1 MSETARPLGSAAI
14 KTNSFKRKQ
23 RPPAVTRS
31 SCSLSVFLYGLH
43 RACHS
48 DWSDLIWIIQP
59 ASAFFSPCFPLCI
72 TTMYSLILIP
82 RLFCSSSHNPVVMN
96 QQCHKIFCTVTVRA
110 SKLRGT
116 RSRTDQVTLFLGMCS
131 NEETGTW
138 LDKTVNRKA
147 AYESPHHAKVQGAW
161 SWNLTL

>member
-23 RPPAVTRS
+23 RPSVVTRS
-31 SCSLSVFLYGLH
+31 SCSLSIFLYGLH
-43 RACHS
+43 TACRS
-48 DWSDLIWIIQP
+48 DWSFWITQP
-59 ASAFFSPCFPLCI
+59 ASAFFSPCFPLHYNTVFSNSHS
-72 TTMYSLILIP
+72 TTVL
-82 RLFCSSSHNPVVMN
+82 LFFTQSCRNEPTMSQNLLHCHCSFM
-96 QQCHKIFCTVTVRA
+96 QLC
-110 SKLRGT
+110 GT
-116 RSRTDQVTLFLGMCS
+116 RSRTDEVTLFLGMCS

-161 SWNLTL
+161 SWNLTF